1 MHGNQLPEV
10 TISPVAI
17 EIGTKAWQALLEEV
31 YTTPKPGLVD
41 TWSCGAHT
49 DMDVH
54 TFERSAEALRPYFI
68 RMAEQ
73 GYTLQCSPKEL
84 FAEIRKTGILAEQ
97 AMYRATNGVNTH
109 KGLIFTLGI
118 FCAAAGRCAAAGGDA
133 TAHGN
138 TFTIT
143 ALFYMEQQMTAEI
156 LTEELRNINS
166 TTAVSNGEKN
176 LLQYGTFGI
185 RGEALRGY
193 PAVRNLALPTLMEG
207 IRAKKDWNLIKLQTL
222 MVLMSQVEDS
232 NILSRHDQKTLRIVQ
247 SEADKFLKK
256 GGAYVLDAS
265 YELCQMDASY
275 ITRNISAG
283 GCADLLATGI
293 FLVLLT
299 GKFV

>member
-1 MHGNQLPEV
+1 MYGNQLPEV

-84 FAEIRKTGILAEQ
+84 FVEIRKTGILAEQ
-97 AMYRATNGVNTH
+97 EMYRATDGVNTH

-176 LLQYGTFGI
+176 LLPIRNFRNPRRSAPGISGGEKSGSSYSYG
-185 RGEALRGY
+185 
-193 PAVRNLALPTLMEG
+193 RN
-207 IRAKKDWNLIKLQTL
+207 
-222 MVLMSQVEDS
+222 
-232 NILSRHDQKTLRIVQ
+232 Q
-247 SEADKFLKK
+247 SKK
-256 GGAYVLDAS
+256 GLESDQAS
-265 YELCQMDASY
+265 DTDGVDESGRRLQYSFQ
-275 ITRNISAG
+275 TRPENLENS
-283 GCADLLATGI
+283 T
-293 FLVLLT
+293 
-299 GKFV
+299 K

>member
-97 AMYRATNGVNTH
+97 AMYRATDGVNTH

-118 FCAAAGRCAAAGGDA
+118 FVRQPEDVRQPEGMPQP
-133 TAHGN
+133 
-138 TFTIT
+138 
-143 ALFYMEQQMTAEI
+143 MET
-156 LTEELRNINS
+156 LLRLLRYFIWNS
-166 TTAVSNGEKN
+166 
-176 LLQYGTFGI
+176 
-185 RGEALRGY
+185 R
-193 PAVRNLALPTLMEG
+193 
-207 IRAKKDWNLIKLQTL
+207 
-222 MVLMSQVEDS
+222 
-232 NILSRHDQKTLRIVQ
+232 
-247 SEADKFLKK
+247 
-256 GGAYVLDAS
+256 
-265 YELCQMDASY
+265 
-275 ITRNISAG
+275 
-283 GCADLLATGI
+283 
-293 FLVLLT
+293 
-299 GKFV
+299 